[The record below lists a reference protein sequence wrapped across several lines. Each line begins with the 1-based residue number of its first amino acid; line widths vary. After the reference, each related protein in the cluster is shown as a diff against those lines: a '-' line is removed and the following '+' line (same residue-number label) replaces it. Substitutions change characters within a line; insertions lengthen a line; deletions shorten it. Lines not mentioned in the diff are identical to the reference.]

1 MPGPADYTTHDLE
14 IRAIADLSDLQQIVE
29 IQRETWG
36 PDELEIVPAAQL
48 RAVEHAGGQ
57 LAGAFRGDYLLG
69 FAYGFLATP
78 HGRAMSGS
86 GLHSHMVAVREEAR
100 GLGVGQALKWFQ
112 RDWCLERGLNWISWT
127 FDPLQGRNAH
137 LNLEHLGVRCYDYL
151 VDFYG
156 VMSGPLGG
164 GQSSDRLLALWQL
177 DAPWVKTRLLGR
189 RSAAGSQ
196 QREDGDAT
204 WVLRRAGV
212 GPAAE
217 PVHEEVQAG
226 APALLIAVPDDVTA
240 LLRDQP
246 ELAQR
251 WRTALRTVMLPL
263 LSAGYYVAGFHDGAY
278 LVRLDDSSKTA

>member
-1 MPGPADYTTHDLE
+1 MSAVDSKPADLVV
-14 IRAIADLSDLQQIVE
+14 RAITDLSDLQQVVE

-36 PDELEIVPAAQL
+36 PDDLEIVPAAQL

-57 LAGAFRGDYLLG
+57 LAAAFRGERMLG

-78 HGRAMSGS
+78 HGRAMTGS
-86 GLHSHMVAVREEAR
+86 GLHSHMVAVRAEAR
-100 GLGVGQALKWFQ
+100 GLGVGRALKWFQ
-112 RDWCLERGLNWISWT
+112 RDWCMERGLGWISWT

-156 VMSGPLGG
+156 AMSGPLGG
-164 GQSSDRLLALWQL
+164 GQSSDRLLALWHL
-177 DAPWVKTRLLGR
+177 DAPWVKARALRGR
-189 RSAAGSQ
+189 DAADGGSSD
-196 QREDGDAT
+196 EAA

-217 PVHEEVQAG
+217 PLREVVTPG
-226 APALLIAVPDDVTA
+226 ASALLLAVPADATA

-251 WRTALRTVMLPL
+251 WRSALRATLPPL
-263 LSAGYYVAGFHDGAY
+263 LSTGYHVVGFREGAY
-278 LVRLDDSSKTA
+278 LMRLEQ